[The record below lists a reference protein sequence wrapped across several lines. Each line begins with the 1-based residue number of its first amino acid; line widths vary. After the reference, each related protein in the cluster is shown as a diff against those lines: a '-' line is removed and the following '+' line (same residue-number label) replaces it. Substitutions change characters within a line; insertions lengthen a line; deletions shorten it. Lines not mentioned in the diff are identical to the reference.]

1 MGSSWSGNA
10 ELPGSSS
17 IAAPANPP
25 AKASAPASLAQDS
38 AFKNCWS
45 CHLLSGSALLGAGTY
60 VYLLA
65 RRPMKQ
71 GMPPNPGAIAQM
83 VVGISI
89 ACWGVV
95 VLADPRGK
103 SYRVV

>member
-1 MGSSWSGNA
+1 MGSSLSEIS

-17 IAAPANPP
+17 TAAPANPP
-25 AKASAPASLAQDS
+25 AKAAPDSLAQDS

-45 CHLLSGSALLGAGTY
+45 CRLLSGSALMGAGAY

-71 GMPPNPGAIAQM
+71 GIPPTPGAIAQM
-83 VVGISI
+83 VFGISI

-103 SYRVV
+103 SHRVV